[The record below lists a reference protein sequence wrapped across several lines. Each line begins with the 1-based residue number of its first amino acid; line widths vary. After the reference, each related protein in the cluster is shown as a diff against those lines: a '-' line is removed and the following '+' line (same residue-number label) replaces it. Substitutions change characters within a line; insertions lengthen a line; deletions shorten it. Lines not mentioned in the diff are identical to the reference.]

1 LIHTHINPIESQ
13 YKSSFSQD
21 LGEAVV
27 LPALKAGP
35 KTPREMVDFM
45 RNAIGKASEKHG
57 EMAKIIGKP

>member
-1 LIHTHINPIESQ
+1 
-13 YKSSFSQD
+13 

-57 EMAKIIGKP
+57 EMVNIIGKP